1 MLVFP
6 NNRERPTPGNGS
18 DEAVSAPNHLPE
30 VWRGV
35 GVGVGVGEG
44 YMKRVFTLIVDAHLF
59 WGFWKF
65 LSKNWVASLV
75 YRRFLIFFLYDNQF
89 LMPVLC

>member
-18 DEAVSAPNHLPE
+18 DEAVSAPSHLPV

-35 GVGVGVGEG
+35 GVGVDKG
-44 YMKRVFTLIVDAHLF
+44 YTKRVFTFIVDVHLF

-65 LSKNWVASLV
+65 LSKTGLH
-75 YRRFLIFFLYDNQF
+75 L
-89 LMPVLC
+89 